1 MSSLVQR
8 AQNII
13 MSPKTEWPVIASE
26 SADVG
31 SLYAGYIVP
40 LAAIP
45 QIAAFLSMALFLH
58 LGLVYGLLFAVVSY
72 VLGLIGVFIIS
83 FVAAKL
89 APSFGGRDDQ
99 IQGLKLAA
107 YAYTPGWVAGICS
120 IIPVLGGLVA
130 LAGAIYGLYVLY
142 LGAQPVMGVPSDKAL
157 VYTIVLIV
165 VAIIVTAVLL
175 SIPTMILGGLLG
187 AAMMH

>member
-1 MSSLVQR
+1 MSLVQR
-8 AQNII
+8 VQNII
-13 MSPKTEWPVIASE
+13 MSPKTEWPVIATE

-31 SLYAGYIVP
+31 SLYTSYIVP

-45 QIAAFLSMALFLH
+45 QIAALISMVLFLH
-58 LGLVYGLLFAVVSY
+58 LGFVYAILFAVVSY
-72 VLGLIGVFIIS
+72 VLGLVGVFVIS
-83 FVAAKL
+83 FIAAKL

-107 YAYTPGWVAGICS
+107 YAYTPGWVAGICA
-120 IIPVLGGLVA
+120 IIPVVGGLVA
-130 LAGAIYGLYVLY
+130 LVGALYGLYVLY
-142 LGAQPVMGVPSDKAL
+142 LGAEPVMGVSSDKSL

-165 VAIIVTAVLL
+165 VAIIVTAILV
-175 SIPTMILGGLLG
+175 SIPAILLGGLLG

>member
-1 MSSLVQR
+1 MSLVSR

-13 MSPKTEWPVIASE
+13 MSPKTEWPVIAAE

-31 SLYAGYIVP
+31 SLYTGYIIP

-45 QIAAFLSMALFLH
+45 QIASIISMALFLH
-58 LGLVYGLLFAVVSY
+58 IGIVYALLFAVVSY
-72 VLGLIGVFIIS
+72 VFALIGVFIIG

-89 APSFGGRDDQ
+89 APSFNGRDDQ

-107 YAYTPGWVAGICS
+107 YSYTPGWVAGIAA
-120 IIPVLGGLVA
+120 IIPVIGGLIA
-130 LAGAIYGLYVLY
+130 LVGAIYGLYVLY
-142 LGAQPVMGVPSDKAL
+142 LGAQPVMGVPSDKSA
-157 VYTIVLIV
+157 VYTIVLVV
-165 VAIIVTAVLL
+165 VAILVTAVLFAV
-175 SIPTMILGGLLG
+175 PGMILGGLLG